1 MTAGPTVPVFY
12 TCHACG
18 VVEREIHVVARF
30 PGQGVVGWMSAVQ
43 ASAAADH
50 ATTSPS
56 CRSQTCDLKIPLA
69 SKTAALD
76 EAVRH

>member
-1 MTAGPTVPVFY
+1 VTAGPTVHVFY

-18 VVEREIHVVARF
+18 VVEREIHVVARY

-43 ASAAADH
+43 AAASADD

-56 CRSQTCDLKIPLA
+56 CRSQSCDLKIPLA
-69 SKTAALD
+69 SKDAAIG